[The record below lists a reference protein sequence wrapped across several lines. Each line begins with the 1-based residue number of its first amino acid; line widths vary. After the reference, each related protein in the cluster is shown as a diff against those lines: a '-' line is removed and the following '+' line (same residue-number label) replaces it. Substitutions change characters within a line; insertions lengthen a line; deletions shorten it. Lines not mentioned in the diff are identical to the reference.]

1 MDCYQ
6 GLCYNQSKALVKE
19 SFSLTGQRCPVI
31 VTMILSDLLTLIE
44 QVPAYTEF
52 TQKLAESKNRELNV
66 AIPYSGVSVFI
77 AALCR
82 KIRMPALVIAPQIEN
97 AKQFFDEVQAWSPQS
112 ISVSFF
118 PEPDLS
124 KKRNY
129 LFISDTIKDRM
140 DALSLLAQ
148 WNDGSHEC
156 DSIPLIVCSASA
168 AASRTISRADFLKQ
182 YSSLHVDMEID
193 PLSLIEK
200 MQNRGYELESVV
212 EVPGV
217 MSRRGCIIDI
227 FPVTG
232 EFPVRIEFFGN
243 KVETMRLFDPK
254 TQRSIRLIENIVIAP
269 ATEQYTGSEK
279 STILDYLPEHSIV
292 IMNDA
297 DEFRPAI
304 DMVNIITAE
313 SESMGEHDDIG
324 SGNDCHLISW
334 EEFDLKIKNVPEK
347 VYVKPWAEDSS
358 EKMVFS
364 LPFHSVSRYG
374 GRVEQFISDVKEQI
388 ADNNRLLIISQQTDR
403 LAEVFNDND
412 IPVSRLSA
420 IDRLPAPGTMT
431 LFHGSIAEGWALD
444 DILSVYTDSEIFGFI
459 KKRRLAKRRNVP
471 HHLFASELARGDYVV
486 HIEHGIGRY
495 SGLTRVPS
503 DKTEQEYLVLEYAA
517 GDKLYV
523 PVDQIDRVS
532 RYIGGGD
539 EPPRLTRLGTQ
550 EWTQTK
556 TRIKKSVADMAEDLV
571 RLYAARETVKGFQFS
586 GDNYWQQELESSFPY
601 IETPDQLEA
610 VNAVKGDMELEKPM
624 DRLVCGDVGY
634 GKTEIALRASFKAVL
649 DGKQVAVLVPTT
661 VLARQ
666 HFYTFKER
674 LQAFPVRVEVLSR
687 MCSENEQAHVISELT
702 SGRIDI
708 CIGTHRLLQK
718 DIVFK
723 DLGLLIIDEE
733 QRFGV
738 SHKEYFKKLRKEI
751 DVLTLSATP
760 IPRTLH
766 MSLAGIR
773 DLSTIETPPEDRVPI
788 TTHIGTYNEEL
799 VRKAILREME
809 RNGQVFFVHNRVK
822 TIDAIAYRIAELVP
836 EARIS
841 VAHGQMKEDELDTI
855 ITQFVNREIDILV
868 TTTIIESGVDM
879 PNVNTIIIDK
889 SDRLGLSQLYQLRG
903 RVGRG
908 DSNAYAYYFF
918 DKNKQLTAPA
928 KKRLNA
934 IMEATE
940 LGAGFAIAMKD
951 LEIRGAGNL
960 LGAEQSGYISA
971 VGFDLYCHLLS
982 EAIDELRDKK
992 NKTPVDSVPLS
1003 KISIPLDLPIKYY
1016 IPEDYIMNPATR
1028 IQFYQ
1033 KCADVYDIHGIEA
1046 IAVEMKDRFGV
1057 LPEPVYNLLFAV
1069 ELKLLARHAKVESIV
1084 TQEKEIVVYFK
1095 KGKTLHDTLLRH
1107 GLGENVKVGGRQI
1120 RLNIYGHDG
1129 QWQQV
1134 LKNILEIE
1142 CEKE

>member
-1 MDCYQ
+1 
-6 GLCYNQSKALVKE
+6 
-19 SFSLTGQRCPVI
+19 
-31 VTMILSDLLTLIE
+31 MILSDLLTLIE
-44 QVPAYTEF
+44 QVSTYTEF
-52 TQKLAESKNRELNV
+52 TQKLVDSKIGDMNI
-66 AIPYSGVSVFI
+66 AIPYSGISFFV

-82 KIRMPALVIAPQIEN
+82 KIRIPALVIVPQIDN
-97 AKQFFDEVQAWSPQS
+97 AKRFFDEVQAWSPPS
-112 ISVSFF
+112 ISTCFF

-124 KKRNY
+124 KKRDRS
-129 LFISDTIKDRM
+129 FITDTIKDRM
-140 DALSLLAQ
+140 DTLSLLAY
-148 WNDGSHEC
+148 WKDGSHEHK
-156 DSIPLIVCSASA
+156 DIPLIVCTASA
-168 AASRTISRADFLKQ
+168 AASRTLSVSDFLKQ
-182 YSSLHVDMEID
+182 YSSIHVAMEID
-193 PLSLIEK
+193 PLNLIGVL
-200 MQNRGYELESVV
+200 QSRGYELESMV
-212 EVPGV
+212 EVPGT
-217 MSRRGCIIDI
+217 MSRRGGLIDV

-243 KVETMRLFDPK
+243 KVDTMRLFDPK
-254 TQRSIRLIENIVIAP
+254 TQRSIQLIENIIIAP
-269 ATEQYTGSEK
+269 ATEQYSGSEK
-279 STILDYLPEHSIV
+279 STILDYLPESSIV

-297 DEFRPAI
+297 DEFRAVI
-304 DMVNIITAE
+304 DMVNVIIAE
-313 SESMGEHDDIG
+313 PDSINEQDNIEKDAVSHFV
-324 SGNDCHLISW
+324 SW
-334 EEFDLKIKNVPEK
+334 EEFDRKIKNIAQK
-347 VYVKPWAEDSS
+347 VYAKPWAEDGS
-358 EKMVFS
+358 EKSVFS
-364 LPFHSVSRYG
+364 LPFHSVTRYG
-374 GRVEQFISDVKEQI
+374 GRLEQFMSDIKGQI
-388 ADNNRLLIISQQTDR
+388 ADKDRLLVISQQTDR
-403 LAEVFNDND
+403 LAEVFHDHN
-412 IPVSRLSA
+412 IPVGRLSA
-420 IDRLPAPGTMT
+420 VESLPAPGTVT
-431 LFHGSIAEGWALD
+431 LFHGSITEGWALNHV
-444 DILSVYTDSEIFGFI
+444 LTVYTDNEIFGFI

-471 HHLFASELARGDYVV
+471 HHLFASELTRGDYVV
-486 HIEHGIGRY
+486 HIEHGIGRFN
-495 SGLTRVPS
+495 GLTRVPS

-523 PVDQIDRVS
+523 PVDQVDRVS
-532 RYIGGGD
+532 RYIGSGD

-556 TRIKKSVADMAEDLV
+556 TRIKKSVADMAEELIK
-571 RLYAARETVKGFQFS
+571 LYATRETVKGFQYS
-586 GDNYWQQELESSFPY
+586 SDNYWQQELESSFPY

-610 VNAVKGDMELEKPM
+610 VNAVKSDMEMEKPM

-666 HFYTFKER
+666 HYSTFRER
-674 LQAFPVRVEVLSR
+674 LQAFPVKVEVLSR
-687 MCSENEQAHVISELT
+687 MCTDEEEAHIISELT

-723 DLGLLIIDEE
+723 NLGLLVVDEE

-773 DLSTIETPPEDRVPI
+773 DLSTIETPPEDRMPI
-788 TTHIGTYNEEL
+788 TTHIGPFNEEL

-822 TIDAIAYRIAELVP
+822 TIDAIAYRVAELVP

-841 VAHGQMKEDELDTI
+841 VAHGQLKEDELDRI
-855 ITQFVNREIDILV
+855 ITQFINREVDILV

-908 DSNAYAYYFF
+908 DSNAYAYYFY
-918 DKNKQLTAPA
+918 DKNKQITAPA

-982 EAIDELRDKK
+982 EAIEELRDRKDK
-992 NKTPVDSVPLS
+992 PPVSSVPLS
-1003 KISIPLDLPIKYY
+1003 KTPVPLDLPIKYY
-1016 IPEDYIMNPATR
+1016 IPEDYIVNPATR

-1033 KCADVYDIHGIEA
+1033 KCADVYDVHGIEE
-1046 IAVEMKDRFGV
+1046 IIVEMKDRFGT
-1057 LPEPVYNLLFAV
+1057 LPEPVDNLLYAV
-1069 ELKLLARHAKVESIV
+1069 ELKLLARRAKVESIV
-1084 TQEKEIVVYFK
+1084 TQEKEIIVYFQ
-1095 KGKTLHDTLLRH
+1095 KGKVLHDTLLRRD
-1107 GLGENVKVGGRQI
+1107 LSENVKIGGRQI
-1120 RLNIYGHDG
+1120 RINIFGRDG
-1129 QWQQV
+1129 EWQRI
-1134 LKNILEIE
+1134 LKKIMEIE
-1142 CEKE
+1142 SETE